1 MNKEKADFLRSLF
14 FYIVSFVGL
23 MIFIFS
29 IVNFISGFFS
39 VGYPV
44 SKPPLPLTPGTSEP
58 VPPPVP
64 YIQVDVRSL
73 INSGT
78 AAVVGF
84 FLWIF
89 SWRIIQKEHTE
100 KLNEDK

>member
-29 IVNFISGFFS
+29 IVSFVSGFFS

-44 SKPPLPLTPGTSEP
+44 SKPPLPGTSEP
-58 VPPPVP
+58 VPPPTP
-64 YIQVDVRSL
+64 YPQVDVRTL

-84 FLWIF
+84 FVWIF
-89 SWRIIQKEHTE
+89 SWRTIQKEHTE